1 MSFLHRGP
9 AASSRPR
16 EKLVI
21 AAILF
26 GLLGVAGW
34 VRDRGNRP
42 NPELFRPSERSP
54 AGTPAVR
61 LAPRPGHPVISET
74 ASVSDLLG
82 TGLCGPGWQRDGEV
96 QSFGPD
102 NLYEKIDGREG
113 LYKSYNFR
121 ELWAVSYDSS
131 TSPAAR
137 LDVEVFLQ
145 GSPLDAYGVLATE
158 RQGLTTRAPA
168 AADRTVT
175 PNGLYFLAGAHYVRL
190 VGSEASPRVEA
201 ALAAAAGKLAGLAPV
216 ATSTPSSAPLPSP
229 AGPAA
234 AAGASPLLPS
244 GMLEAPD
251 SWSPASNPLLSLGA
265 DPATLQYQAQDGLG
279 QEYFKGIYL
288 ASLPAGPARVTAF
301 LFAAP
306 DAAAASSIC
315 ARYRSFLATQGKP
328 ATEPQLAHAPPGTF
342 AVKVALLDT
351 WEWVFVAGRFVAGV
365 TEADDPEAAGVAC
378 ALLGKALGARPQA
391 AQ

>member
-1 MSFLHRGP
+1 MIFSHRGP
-9 AASSRPR
+9 AARSSPR

-21 AAILF
+21 AAVVF
-26 GLLGVAGW
+26 GLLGIATW
-34 VRDRGNRP
+34 VRDRGARP
-42 NPELFRPSERSP
+42 NPELFRPAEGSF

-61 LAPRPGHPVISET
+61 LAPHPGHPVI
-74 ASVSDLLG
+74 AGAAGVADLLG
-82 TGLCGPGWQRDGEV
+82 AGLCGPGWKRDGEV

-121 ELWAVSYDSS
+121 GLWAASYDSS
-131 TSPAAR
+131 NPPAAR

-145 GSPLDAYGVLATE
+145 GSPLDAYGVLSTE
-158 RQGLTTRAPA
+158 RQGMSTSTRAAP
-168 AADRTVT
+168 DRTLT

-216 ATSTPSSAPLPSP
+216 ATSTLSPAPLPSP
-229 AGPAA
+229 AGPADG
-234 AAGASPLLPS
+234 AGASPLLPS
-244 GMLEAPD
+244 GMLEAPE

-288 ASLPAGPARVTAF
+288 ASLPAGPTRVTAF

-306 DAAAASSIC
+306 DAAAAGSTF

-328 ATEPQLAHAPPGTF
+328 ATEPELAGTPPGTI
-342 AVKVALLDT
+342 AVKIALLDT
-351 WEWVFVAGRFVAGV
+351 WEWAFVAGRFVAGV
-365 TEADDPEAAGVAC
+365 TEADDPGAARAAC
-378 ALLGKALGARPQA
+378 ALLGKALGAR
-391 AQ
+391 